1 MTANTNRQKAVNAV
15 IGLIIAEVF
24 KHCDDKDDIKRFV
37 IVLAKTIKK
46 DEFIKEFNK
55 AFNAAIKKVK
65 AYKNMHKASDSYILE
80 LAITAALLEEIF
92 KISDENKGLAL
103 INRLTSTIDSSL
115 FTKVFDIDIKPQTD
129 KLIRGMYLVDAIKAI
144 CEC

>member
-24 KHCDDKDDIKRFV
+24 KHCDDTDDIKRFV

-55 AFNAAIKKVK
+55 AFNAGIKKVK
-65 AYKNMHKASDSYILE
+65 AYKICIKNQIV
-80 LAITAALLEEIF
+80 IF
-92 KISDENKGLAL
+92 
-103 INRLTSTIDSSL
+103 
-115 FTKVFDIDIKPQTD
+115 
-129 KLIRGMYLVDAIKAI
+129 
-144 CEC
+144 

>member
-1 MTANTNRQKAVNAV
+1 
-15 IGLIIAEVF
+15 
-24 KHCDDKDDIKRFV
+24 
-37 IVLAKTIKK
+37 
-46 DEFIKEFNK
+46 
-55 AFNAAIKKVK
+55 
-65 AYKNMHKASDSYILE
+65 MHKESDSYILE

>member
-24 KHCDDKDDIKRFV
+24 KHCDDTDDIKRFV

-55 AFNAAIKKVK
+55 AFNAGIKKVK
-65 AYKNMHKASDSYILE
+65 AYKNMHKESDSYILE

-129 KLIRGMYLVDAIKAI
+129 KLIRGMDLVDAIKAI

>member
-1 MTANTNRQKAVNAV
+1 MTANTNRQKAVNTV

-24 KHCDDKDDIKRFV
+24 KHCDDTDDIKRFV

-55 AFNAAIKKVK
+55 AFNAGIKKVK
-65 AYKNMHKASDSYILE
+65 AYENMHKESDSYILE

-115 FTKVFDIDIKPQTD
+115 FTKVFDIDIKSQTD
-129 KLIRGMYLVDAIKAI
+129 KLIRGMDLVDAIKAI

>member
-1 MTANTNRQKAVNAV
+1 MTANTNRQKAVNTV

-24 KHCDDKDDIKRFV
+24 KHCDDTDDIKRFV

-55 AFNAAIKKVK
+55 AFNAGIKKVK
-65 AYKNMHKASDSYILE
+65 AYENMHKESVGYITE
-80 LAITAALLEEIF
+80 LAIAAALLEEIF
-92 KISDENKGLAL
+92 KISDKNKGLAL

-115 FTKVFDIDIKPQTD
+115 FTKVFNIDIKSQTD
-129 KLIRGMYLVDAIKAI
+129 KLIRGMDLVDAIKAM